1 MLLINIDR
9 PIDRQTTSGGG
20 VVYFYGSGDNFIQFT
35 LLCSTPEIASLN
47 TLTQRNANGG
57 LNINI
62 LENCSQKSVIMVQEV
77 PTKTITAA
85 GTLPHLEVAR
95 LEGVGGVVMRG
106 RIQLTG
112 DTISSSIME
121 LFQKT
126 EYKNKFSSLK
136 MGRIAKLRIESYP
149 FRVQEWLR
157 KNAVSIAHRTLGEE
171 FLRLM

>member
-1 MLLINIDR
+1 MGNIGEVTELVNNEKLTLEVGSDTYILMQDVTINIDR

-57 LNINI
+57 LTSTSWKIVAKNV
-62 LENCSQKSVIMVQEV
+62 SGAS
-77 PTKTITAA
+77 KTITAA

-95 LEGVGGVVMRG
+95 LAGVGGVVMRG

-112 DTISSSIME
+112 DTISV
-121 LFQKT
+121 
-126 EYKNKFSSLK
+126 
-136 MGRIAKLRIESYP
+136 A
-149 FRVQEWLR
+149 
-157 KNAVSIAHRTLGEE
+157 
-171 FLRLM
+171 

>member
-1 MLLINIDR
+1 MANIGEVTELVNNEKLTLEVGSDTYILMQDVTVNIDR

-57 LNINI
+57 LTSTSWKIVAKNV
-62 LENCSQKSVIMVQEV
+62 SGA
-77 PTKTITAA
+77 TKTITAA

-112 DTISSSIME
+112 DTI
-121 LFQKT
+121 
-126 EYKNKFSSLK
+126 
-136 MGRIAKLRIESYP
+136 GVA
-149 FRVQEWLR
+149 
-157 KNAVSIAHRTLGEE
+157 
-171 FLRLM
+171 

>member
-1 MLLINIDR
+1 MGNIGEVTELVNNEKLTLEVGSDTYILMQDITVNIDR

-57 LNINI
+57 LTSTSWKIVAKNV
-62 LENCSQKSVIMVQEV
+62 SGA
-77 PTKTITAA
+77 TKTITAA

-95 LEGVGGVVMRG
+95 LAGVGGVVIRG

-112 DTISSSIME
+112 DT
-121 LFQKT
+121 LT
-126 EYKNKFSSLK
+126 
-136 MGRIAKLRIESYP
+136 
-149 FRVQEWLR
+149 
-157 KNAVSIAHRTLGEE
+157 VS
-171 FLRLM
+171 

>member
-1 MLLINIDR
+1 MANIGEVTELVNNEKLTLEVGSDTYILMQDVTVNIDR

-57 LNINI
+57 LTSTSWKIVAKNV
-62 LENCSQKSVIMVQEV
+62 SGA
-77 PTKTITAA
+77 TKTITAA

-112 DTISSSIME
+112 DTISV
-121 LFQKT
+121 
-126 EYKNKFSSLK
+126 
-136 MGRIAKLRIESYP
+136 A
-149 FRVQEWLR
+149 
-157 KNAVSIAHRTLGEE
+157 
-171 FLRLM
+171 